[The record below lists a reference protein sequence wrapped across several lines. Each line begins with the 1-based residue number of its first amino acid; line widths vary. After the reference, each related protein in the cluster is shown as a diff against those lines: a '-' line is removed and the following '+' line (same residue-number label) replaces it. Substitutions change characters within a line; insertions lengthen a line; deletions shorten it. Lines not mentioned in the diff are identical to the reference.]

1 MAEYVIH
8 DKDKAAFINRMNK
21 ILKQMEPGFEL
32 DSTNFIDIPGS
43 GTSEDMSIFVTED
56 PIEEKMV
63 DMLVSKRAFSYPVK
77 KISLKKMAKESLRK

>member
-8 DKDKAAFINRMNK
+8 DKDKAAFINRVNK

-32 DSTNFIDIPGS
+32 DSTNFIDVPGS
-43 GTSEDMSIFVTED
+43 STSEDVSIFVTED

-63 DMLVSKRAFSYPVK
+63 DLLVSKRAFSYPVK
-77 KISLKKMAKESLRK
+77 KISLKKMAKESLKK